1 MPDKTTLHAGQ
12 FEVKMKKANKQK
24 KENHQVII
32 EKENNFGFR
41 VSHNNHAKKNSHFQP
56 SCIFKGQSKGPFAAI
71 KFSDTKIH
79 FCLES

>member
-41 VSHNNHAKKNSHFQP
+41 VSHNNHAKKNSQFQTFP
-56 SCIFKGQSKGPFAAI
+56 AQLYFQG
-71 KFSDTKIH
+71 TKQRSL
-79 FCLES
+79 CCD